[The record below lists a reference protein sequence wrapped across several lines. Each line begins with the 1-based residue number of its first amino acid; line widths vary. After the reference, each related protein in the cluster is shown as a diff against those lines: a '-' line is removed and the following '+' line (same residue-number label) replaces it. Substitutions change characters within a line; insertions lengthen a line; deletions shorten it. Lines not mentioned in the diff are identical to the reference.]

1 MKQILVVLFLVLM
14 CITQENKANV
24 VHNVGNSG
32 SDSLTMS
39 FYILDSLGNITD
51 IDAAD
56 SIGIITFYPEGTAA
70 YSTIILGNNSNI
82 ISQTQTNIGTCYSYG
97 AAVADIDGVSPS
109 NGIYSW
115 LLSVKDI
122 SLGLTTM
129 HNGTFQL
136 YTGAD
141 YNTRL
146 DNLDALISGRSTFD
160 PTTDSVNAKANILS
174 ISDDSKA
181 ADSLEALVDGESNF
195 QLELKQLF
203 ISNPDGSAIYASSQ
217 ASNGDGMYLESTQG
231 GNGLYSR
238 STGTGNGIK
247 AEAGTAGNGDGF
259 TVLGNG
265 SGKDINSSELTTLQD
280 SVNVIL
286 DSLNSNGA
294 GIYAYKIT
302 VIDSASNVP
311 VPAVSAYM
319 RNLDQTVL
327 IATGRSNNDGELL
340 FNLDVGSYFLI
351 ANASG
356 YVFNAFDTIVVTGAG
371 EDSLFGYTFDPGQPS
386 QPNLCRA
393 YAYIYDINGNPE
405 PHATITASLPGG
417 VARSG
422 QLIVSPFK
430 VSTVSDSLGYF
441 YLDLIPSDSL
451 SPSGQQYEITI
462 AKKDGTIMRQRITIP
477 PTTSWQIS
485 W

>member
-1 MKQILVVLFLVLM
+1 MKQFLMVLLLLLI
-14 CITQENKANV
+14 CITPKNKANV
-24 VHNVGNSG
+24 VNNSGSAG
-32 SDSLTMS
+32 SDSLTMN
-39 FYILDSLGNITD
+39 FFILDSLGSLTD
-51 IDAAD
+51 IDIAD
-56 SIGIITFYPEGTAA
+56 SIGIITFYPEGAVA
-70 YSTIILGNNSNI
+70 YSTTVLGNNSNI
-82 ISQTQTNIGTCYSYG
+82 VSQAQTNIGTCYSYG
-97 AAVADIDGVSPS
+97 VAVADIDGASPS
-109 NGIYSW
+109 NGVYSW

-122 SLGLTTM
+122 SLGLTTV
-129 HNGTFQL
+129 HSGTFQL

-146 DNLDALISGRSTFD
+146 DNLDTLISSRSTFD
-160 PTTDSVNAKANILS
+160 PSADSVNAKANVLS
-174 ISDDSKA
+174 VSNDSKA

-203 ISNPDGSAIYASSQ
+203 VSNPDGSAIYASSQ
-217 ASNGDGMYLESTQG
+217 SSSGHGMYLESTQG
-231 GNGLYSR
+231 GNGLYAI

-247 AEAGTAGNGDGF
+247 AEAGGA
-259 TVLGNG
+259 G
-265 SGKDINSSELTTLQD
+265 SGNDIDASELTDIQD
-280 SVNVIL
+280 SVNIIL

-302 VIDSASNVP
+302 VIDSVSNVP

-327 IATGRSNNDGELL
+327 IATGRSNINGELL
-340 FNLDVGSYFLI
+340 FNLDPGNYLLV

-356 YVFNAFDTIVVTGAG
+356 YVFNAFDTIVVSEAG

-451 SPSGQQYEITI
+451 SPSGQLYEITI
-462 AKKDGTIMRQRITIP
+462 AKKDGIVMRQRITIP
-477 PTTSWQIS
+477 PTTNWQIS

>member
-1 MKQILVVLFLVLM
+1 MKHLLMVLLLFLM
-14 CITQENKANV
+14 CIIQESKANV
-24 VHNVGNSG
+24 VHNSGNAG
-32 SDSLTMS
+32 SDSLTMD
-39 FYILDSLGNITD
+39 FYILDSLGSLTD
-51 IDAAD
+51 IDTAD
-56 SIGIITFYPEGTAA
+56 SIGIITFYPEGDVA
-70 YSTIILGNNSNI
+70 YSTTVLGNNSNI
-82 ISQTQTNIGTCYSYG
+82 VSQAQTNIGTCYSYG
-97 AAVADIDGVSPS
+97 VAVADIDGASPS

-115 LLSVKDI
+115 LLTVKDI
-122 SLGLTTM
+122 SLGLTTI
-129 HNGTFQL
+129 HSGTFQL

-141 YNTRL
+141 YNARL
-146 DNLDALISGRSTFD
+146 DNLDTLISGRSTFD
-160 PTTDSVNAKANILS
+160 PVTDSVNAKANIMS

-203 ISNPDGSAIYASSQ
+203 ISNPEGSAIYASSQ
-217 ASNGDGMYLESTQG
+217 SSSGHGMYLEATQG
-231 GNGLYSR
+231 GNGLYAI

-247 AEAGTAGNGDGF
+247 AEAGGA
-259 TVLGNG
+259 G
-265 SGKDINSSELTTLQD
+265 SGNDINASELTALQD

-302 VIDSASNVP
+302 VIDSAGNVP
-311 VPAVSAYM
+311 VPAVSAYV

-327 IATGRSNNDGELL
+327 IATGRSNNNGELL
-340 FNLDVGSYFLI
+340 FNLDPGSYLLA

-356 YVFNAFDTIVVTGAG
+356 YVFNAFDTIVVSGAG
-371 EDSLFGYTFDPGQPS
+371 EDSLYGYTFDPGQPS

-405 PHATITASLPGG
+405 PYTTITASLPGG

-422 QLIVSPFK
+422 KLIVSPFK

-451 SPSGQQYEITI
+451 KPSGQLYEITI
-462 AKKDGTIMRQRITIP
+462 AKKDGTIMRQRVTVPTI
-477 PTTSWQIS
+477 TSWQIS

>member
-1 MKQILVVLFLVLM
+1 MKQFLMVLLLLLI
-14 CITQENKANV
+14 CITPKNKANV
-24 VHNVGNSG
+24 VNNSGSAG
-32 SDSLTMS
+32 SDSLTMN
-39 FYILDSLGNITD
+39 FFILDSLGSLTD
-51 IDAAD
+51 IDTAD
-56 SIGIITFYPEGTAA
+56 SIGIITFYPEGAVA
-70 YSTIILGNNSNI
+70 YSTTVLGNNSNI
-82 ISQTQTNIGTCYSYG
+82 VSQAQTNIGTCYSYG
-97 AAVADIDGVSPS
+97 VAVADIDGASPS
-109 NGIYSW
+109 NGVYSW

-122 SLGLTTM
+122 SLGLTTV
-129 HNGTFQL
+129 HSGTFQL
-136 YTGAD
+136 YIGAD

-146 DNLDALISGRSTFD
+146 DNLDTLISSRSTFD
-160 PTTDSVNAKANILS
+160 PSADSVNAKANVLS
-174 ISDDSKA
+174 VSNDSKA

-203 ISNPDGSAIYASSQ
+203 ISNPEGSAIYASSQ
-217 ASNGDGMYLESTQG
+217 SSSGHGMYLESTQG
-231 GNGLYSR
+231 GNGLYAI

-247 AEAGTAGNGDGF
+247 AEAGGA
-259 TVLGNG
+259 G
-265 SGKDINSSELTTLQD
+265 SGNDIDASELTDIQD
-280 SVNVIL
+280 SVNIIL

-327 IATGRSNNDGELL
+327 IATGRSNINGELL
-340 FNLDVGSYFLI
+340 FNLDPGNYLLA

-356 YVFNAFDTIVVTGAG
+356 YIFNAFDTIVVTGAG
-371 EDSLFGYTFDPGQPS
+371 EDLLFGYTFDPGQPS

-422 QLIVSPFK
+422 ELIVSPFK

-451 SPSGQQYEITI
+451 SPSGQLYEITI
-462 AKKDGTIMRQRITIP
+462 AKKDGIVMRQRITIP
-477 PTTSWQIS
+477 QTTSWQIS